1 MKTHNIKKGLYYGL
15 SVMSQTII
23 QIGNS
28 LTKFDEYTKKTTITD
43 RETFFNIYNSDR

>member
-1 MKTHNIKKGLYYGL
+1 MKTHNITQGLYYGF
-15 SVMSQTII
+15 SVMSQTIS

-43 RETFFNIYNSDR
+43 IETFFNIYNRDR